1 MAAAKKYAGLPDL
14 DIAAPEIY
22 ETPELTEGPSTA
34 PTATLRTDS
43 PLPSDA
49 DGDERLDHQRID
61 QESARRRFEPF
72 VVDAR
77 NVNFGDTVNADERI
91 SYRARTRRRRRA
103 QFGDGSDDDSDEE
116 ESLGAR
122 ITRLKREAL
131 EVRLELDRRKDEG
144 VSAET
149 DDDGGVDEVETLL
162 SDLNAT
168 TPHART
174 RDHAEQAFLKT
185 LRNTSQ
191 RAKDAARKSTLSTA
205 APGQETSVSAISPT
219 VAVADFS
226 DRLTALESALGL
238 TTVDPTSPAS
248 AILPTLHS
256 LSEQITTLSSII
268 TPAKGSSGSA
278 APPPSLPNLDA
289 LQSRIQLLTAEA
301 DKLSASRKAAL
312 ASLDELQ
319 EARLRYNTIRTN
331 RTHSR
336 PTSSHNGAMQDMDRQ
351 EAQLHSGLFLQEQA
365 SKINALYQLL
375 PTIQGLQP
383 LLPTVLERLRS
394 LSVIHAGAAE
404 ARGELDEVMRRQDE
418 TREEIKKWREAVE
431 SVEKKMTEMSK
442 DMKENVDVVGGLI
455 GGVEQRIKAL
465 GPGSQ

>member
-1 MAAAKKYAGLPDL
+1 MAAVKKYAGLPDL

-22 ETPELTEGPSTA
+22 ETPELTEGGSTA

-43 PLPSDA
+43 PSPSDDA
-49 DGDERLDHQRID
+49 DGDERLVHQRID

-72 VVDAR
+72 VVDAA
-77 NVNFGDTVNADERI
+77 NVNFGDTVNAEERI

-103 QFGDGSDDDSDEE
+103 QFGDGSDDDSDED

-122 ITRLKREAL
+122 IARLKREAL
-131 EVRLELDRRKDEG
+131 EVRLELDRRKGEG

-149 DDDGGVDEVETLL
+149 DDDGGGVDEVEKLL

-168 TPHART
+168 NSQART
-174 RDHAEQAFLKT
+174 THDHAEQAFLRT
-185 LRNTSQ
+185 LSKTSQ
-191 RAKDAARKSTLSTA
+191 PSKDAARKSTPLPTDR
-205 APGQETSVSAISPT
+205 ETSVATISQT
-219 VAVADFS
+219 AAVAEFS

-238 TTVDPTSPAS
+238 TTVDPTAPAS
-248 AILPTLHS
+248 AILPTLNS
-256 LSEQITTLSSII
+256 LTEQITTLSSII
-268 TPAKGSSGSA
+268 TPARAASGSA
-278 APPPSLPNLDA
+278 PASLPNLDA

-301 DKLSASRKAAL
+301 DKLAASRRAAL
-312 ASLDELQ
+312 ASLDDLQ

-336 PTSSHNGAMQDMDRQ
+336 PTSSHNGPMQDMDRQ
-351 EAQLHSGLFLQEQA
+351 EGQLHSSLFLQEQA

-375 PTIQGLQP
+375 PTIEGLQP

-404 ARGELDEVMRRQDE
+404 ARGELDDVIRRQDE
-418 TREEIKKWREAVE
+418 TREEIKKWRGAVE
-431 SVEKKMTEMSK
+431 SVERKMAEMSK

-455 GGVEQRIKAL
+455 GGVEERIKAL
-465 GPGSQ
+465 GQESQ